1 MRPLTVRPLGQW
13 LALLVVGSLLLSL
26 GACGDLASALPPRP
40 SPVPTLARLP
50 SVTPATPSATR
61 PPAPPTPIVTP
72 TTVPLSVLV
81 AIAANVRAGPGLT
94 FAVVGGFDAGT
105 LVHLQRQH
113 TGWFHV
119 IGPGELTGWVFG
131 QVLELDPATEAAVP
145 TDTP

>member
-105 LVHLQRQH
+105 LVRLQRQH
-113 TGWFHV
+113 TGWFQV
-119 IGPGELTGWVFG
+119 IGPEELTGWVFG